1 MTMANLNDYEHMLDL
16 MRRGA
21 DPTITSGENKVSV
34 AWTVQ
39 DSAGRLTPEREQ
51 QRQQVIK
58 ALEAKGIRFP
68 VPTPPVYKWDPK
80 QHKFLLPSH

>member
-1 MTMANLNDYEHMLDL
+1 MVQANLNDYLHMLEL
-16 MRRGA
+16 LQRGA

-51 QRQQVIK
+51 ARLQVIR
-58 ALEAKGIRFP
+58 ALEAKGIQFP
-68 VPTPPVYKWDPK
+68 VARPGVYRWDPK
-80 QHKFLLPSH
+80 QGKSELVP